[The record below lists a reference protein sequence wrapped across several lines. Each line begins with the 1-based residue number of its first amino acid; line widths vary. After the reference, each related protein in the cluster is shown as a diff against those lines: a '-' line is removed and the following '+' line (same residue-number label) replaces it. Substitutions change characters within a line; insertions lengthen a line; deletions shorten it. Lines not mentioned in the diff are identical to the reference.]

1 MNSLF
6 NKDMS
11 SLEAQTVLFSNIDGK
26 TQEEKEILFNAY
38 KSVLPEIIARET
50 KEGMNLFS

>member
-6 NKDMS
+6 NKDMT

-26 TQEEKEILFNAY
+26 TQEEKKILFNAY
-38 KSVLPEIIARET
+38 EAVLPAIIARET